1 MESQQHIKIFL
12 EVEKMKLFSIGETS
26 KLNNIPIKT
35 LRYYDDIGLL
45 KPVQINESTGY
56 RYYSYDQFAKIDKIK
71 RFKKLNIPLKE
82 LEKALDSGSDPI
94 YIRNFFN
101 EEKERIKHEMH
112 KLEILNISLNRLE
125 DYYEYCKIVH
135 MNKSIYTR
143 QIEKRYYIAYDCNE
157 GETVYEMDLGL
168 RKITRK
174 HFTNA
179 ISFLNPYGYILKGDA
194 LKNSQL
200 SFEKSTVGV
209 EFEEEHSKKYIIEMP
224 KGNYI
229 CYSTKLL
236 SNNYD
241 ITELSDYLK
250 ENNIQAKTVIA
261 EEFKFLSNSPY
272 IEANYE
278 IQILIE

>member
-1 MESQQHIKIFL
+1 MEGQQHIKIFFRG
-12 EVEKMKLFSIGETS
+12 EKMKLFSIGETS

-82 LEKALDSGSDPI
+82 LEKALNSGNDQI

-101 EEKERIKHEMH
+101 KEKERIQHEMH
-112 KLEILNISLNRLE
+112 KLEILDISLNRLE

-143 QIEKRYYIAYDCNE
+143 QIEKRYYIAYDCKEN
-157 GETVYEMDLGL
+157 ETVYEMDSGL

-179 ISFLNPYGYILKGDA
+179 ISFLNPYGYVLNENDLKSG
-194 LKNSQL
+194 KISMK
-200 SFEKSTVGV
+200 KSTVGV
-209 EFEEEHSKKYIIEMP
+209 EFEKEHPKEYIIEMP

-236 SNNYD
+236 SNNCD
-241 ITELSDYLK
+241 ISELSDYLK
-250 ENNIQAKTVIA
+250 ENDISAKTVLA

-272 IEANYE
+272 NEANYE